1 MYFRGREFVM
11 ETLQYTSLAQMFFAN
26 CDRED
31 FAGWF
36 HRKPDG
42 WEHFSRKRLRQETLF
57 LALAF
62 KNRGLSAGESIGIVA
77 NSSPKWIMADV
88 ATQLNQA
95 RVVPLFPNISSE
107 NFNYQCDDASVQV
120 LVLDRLSVLAPSIR
134 ELMSRFKA
142 VICIESESELP
153 ANGVYWRDLIEEGEE
168 FSKLQES
175 SEWLNRQMHALDS
188 DDVFS
193 IIYTSGSTGTPK
205 GVELTHRNML
215 SQIQVIKREFL
226 QMNRTMDV
234 CLVALPVAHAFERM
248 SVYFYTLCGCKVYF
262 VDTPR
267 HLPECVREI
276 SPTVMTV
283 VPRMLE
289 RLYESMTSASEH
301 IHGLQKFVFEHAI
314 SYAKK
319 RNPLEKRGLLAK
331 FYDRLVYGKM
341 RSAMGGR
348 FRLVISGGG
357 ALNKS
362 ICRFL
367 LNVGFNV
374 CEGYGLT
381 ECSPVVSV
389 NKLGQARPG
398 SVGLPL
404 THLQVKIGEHSEVLV
419 KGESVFAG
427 YRNRPDLNAEIFTED
442 GFFKTGDQGYFDRDG
457 YLYLTGRLKELL
469 KTSTGK
475 YVSPNPIEL
484 ELGRHILVEQALVIA
499 NGRKFTS
506 ALIFLNSV
514 NAKRFLQRTEK
525 SFSIERALKSKR
537 VVESINRFI
546 ERVNKK
552 LNHWEQI
559 RKWTLI
565 GDELTVESGLLTPTL
580 KIRRTVAEARY
591 AEQIEKMYNS

>member
-1 MYFRGREFVM
+1 M
-11 ETLQYTSLAQMFFAN
+11 EPLQYTSLAQVFFAN

-36 HRKPDG
+36 HRTSNG
-42 WEHFSRKRLRQETLF
+42 WEHFSGTRLKRETHF
-57 LALAF
+57 LALAL

-77 NSSPKWIMADV
+77 NSSPEWLMADV
-88 ATQLNQA
+88 ATQLNRA
-95 RVVPLFPNISSE
+95 RVVPLFPNVSAE
-107 NFNYQCDDASVQV
+107 NVDYQCSDASVQV
-120 LVLDRLSVLAPSIR
+120 LVLYRLNDLLPPIR
-134 ELMSRFKA
+134 ELLPRFKV
-142 VICIESESELP
+142 VICIDPQSDLP
-153 ANGVYWRDLIEEGEE
+153 PNGMYWGDLIKEGEAL
-168 FSKLQES
+168 SKQPES
-175 SEWLNRQMHALDS
+175 SLWLNQQMLSIDP

-193 IIYTSGSTGTPK
+193 ILYTSGSTGTPK
-205 GVELTHRNML
+205 GVELTHRNMI

-226 QMNRTMDV
+226 FMERGDV
-234 CLVALPVAHAFERM
+234 AFVLLPVAHAFERM
-248 SVYFYTLCGCKVYF
+248 TVYFYTLCGVKIYF
-262 VDTPR
+262 ADTPK
-267 HLPECVREI
+267 HIAACIREI

-283 VPRMLE
+283 VPRILE
-289 RLYESMTSASEH
+289 RLYETMTVAGEK
-301 IHGLQKFVFEHAI
+301 IHGIQKFVFEQAI
-314 SYAKK
+314 SYAKEHDVT
-319 RNPLEKRGLLAK
+319 EKRGLLLK
-331 FYDRLVYGKM
+331 LYDKLVYCKL
-341 RSAMGGR
+341 REALGGR

-389 NKLGQARPG
+389 NKPGHVRPG

-404 THLQVKIGEHSEVLV
+404 SHLQVKIGAHSEVLV
-419 KGESVFAG
+419 KGDSVFKG

-442 GFFKTGDQGYFDRDG
+442 GFFCTGDQGYFDRDG

-484 ELGRHILVEQALVIA
+484 ELGRHVLVEQALVVA
-499 NGRKFTS
+499 NDRKFAS
-506 ALIFLNSV
+506 ALIFLNPV

-525 SFSIERALKSKR
+525 NFSIERALKSRR
-537 VVESINRFI
+537 VRESINRHI
-546 ERVNKK
+546 ERINNK

-580 KIRRTVAEARY
+580 KIRRKIAEARFQ
-591 AEQIEKMYNS
+591 AEIDKMYED

>member
-1 MYFRGREFVM
+1 M
-11 ETLQYTSLAQMFFAN
+11 EPLQYTSLAQMFFAN

-42 WEHFSRKRLRQETLF
+42 WEHFSGTRLRREAQF

-62 KNRGLSAGESIGIVA
+62 RHRGLSSGESIGIVA
-77 NSSPKWIMADV
+77 NSSPEWIIADV
-88 ATQLNQA
+88 ASQLNQA
-95 RVVPLFPNISSE
+95 RVIPLFPNISPE
-107 NFNYQCDDASVQV
+107 NFNFQCDDASVQV
-120 LVLDRLSVLAPSIR
+120 LLLDRLSVLSQS
-134 ELMSRFKA
+134 LGQLLHRFKA
-142 VICIESESELP
+142 VICIDPASDLP
-153 ANGVYWRDLIEEGEE
+153 ANGIYWKDLIDEGESL
-168 FSKLQES
+168 SKLPES
-175 SEWLNRQMHALDS
+175 SAWLNQQMHALNS
-188 DDVFS
+188 DDIFS

-205 GVELTHRNML
+205 GVELSHRNIL
-215 SQIQVIKREFL
+215 SQIQVIKRDFL
-226 QMNRTMDV
+226 HLNRSSDV
-234 CLVALPVAHAFERM
+234 SLVSLPVAHAFERM
-248 SVYFYTLCGCKVYF
+248 SVYFYILCGIKIYF
-262 VDTPR
+262 ADNPR
-267 HLPECVREI
+267 HIADCIKEI
-276 SPTVMTV
+276 CPTVMTV
-283 VPRMLE
+283 VPRILE
-289 RLYESMTSASEH
+289 RLYESMTSAGEH
-301 IHGLQKFVFEHAI
+301 IHGFQKFVFEHAI

-319 RNPLEKRGLLAK
+319 HDPMEKGGIFSK
-331 FYDRLVYGKM
+331 FYDRAVYSKM
-341 RSAMGGR
+341 RRAMGNR
-348 FRLVISGGG
+348 FRLFISGGS

-389 NKLGQARPG
+389 NKPGVVRLG

-404 THLQVKIGEHSEVLV
+404 SHLQVKIGDQNEVLV
-419 KGESVFAG
+419 KGDSVFKG
-427 YRNRPDLNAEIFTED
+427 YRNRPDLNADVFTED
-442 GFFKTGDQGYFDRDG
+442 GFFRTGDQGFFDKDG

-484 ELGRHILVEQALVIA
+484 ELGRHMLVEQALVVA
-499 NGRKFTS
+499 NGRKFAS
-506 ALIFLNSV
+506 ALIFLNPV

-525 SFSIERALKSKR
+525 SFSIERALKSR
-537 VVESINRFI
+537 RIRESINRHI
-546 ERVNKK
+546 ERVNEK

-559 RKWTLI
+559 RQWTLI

-591 AEQIEKMYNS
+591 AEKIEKMYKD